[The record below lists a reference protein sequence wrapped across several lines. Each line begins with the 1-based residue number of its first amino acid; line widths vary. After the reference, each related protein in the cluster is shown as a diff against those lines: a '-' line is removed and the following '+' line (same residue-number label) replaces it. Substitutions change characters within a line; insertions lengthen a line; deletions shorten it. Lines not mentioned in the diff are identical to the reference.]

1 MIQYISYITFHRSRI
16 LQVSSSH
23 PKATSELFFF
33 FFFEVKKDLIIMS
46 RLIRKDNIHRLA
58 SKSMSHIL
66 HNLKGSSPTWH
77 TSPTA
82 FTAATVKL
90 LGYLFIYFLIKSKV
104 LTGKKRTVIVLMWQ
118 KLPFWLKKSSGSTAI
133 SCRFLSQGLPLRK
146 TAKNGE
152 KIISK
157 ASWKAKAV
165 LRF

>member
-1 MIQYISYITFHRSRI
+1 
-16 LQVSSSH
+16 
-23 PKATSELFFF
+23 
-33 FFFEVKKDLIIMS
+33 MS

-66 HNLKGSSPTWH
+66 HNLKGSSPTRH
-77 TSPTA
+77 TSPAA

-90 LGYLFIYFLIKSKV
+90 LGYLFIYQKQSFNRRKENCRHIDA
-104 LTGKKRTVIVLMWQ
+104 Q

-157 ASWKAKAV
+157 VSWKVKAV
-165 LRF
+165 LRV